1 MTAARIAV
9 IVPMKPLSSAKSRLS
24 PALNADERGILS
36 LSMLRRVLLA
46 AAPPAERI
54 WVVGGDDLVR
64 EVATSLGAAWSAD
77 QGAELNAALEVAFSR
92 AAHEKLC
99 AMYLPAD
106 LPLVDADDVRG
117 MIDASRSGRALTL
130 APASRDGGTNGII
143 VPLGSRFRPALGQ
156 GSFERHRAQASR
168 DGVEP
173 VVFTSEGLGLD
184 LDVPADLEALERL
197 RPGRLK
203 ELLTTPGENPTVG
216 TMADQREP
224 AQPCPRRHE

>member
-1 MTAARIAV
+1 MTAAAITV

-24 PALNADERGILS
+24 PALSADERGTLS

-46 AAPPAERI
+46 AGPPAERT

-64 EVATSLGAAWSAD
+64 EVATSLGAAWTAD
-77 QGAELNAALEVAFSR
+77 QGAELNDALEVAFAR
-92 AAHEKLC
+92 AAREKLS

-117 MIDASRSGRALTL
+117 MIDASRGGRALTL
-130 APASRDGGTNGII
+130 APASRDGGTNGLI

-156 GSFERHRAQASR
+156 GSFERHRSQASR

-173 VVFTSEGLGLD
+173 VVFTSDGLGLD
-184 LDVPADLEALERL
+184 LDVPADLEALERV
-197 RPGRLK
+197 RPGHLR
-203 ELLTTPGENPTVG
+203 ELLTRPGENATVG
-216 TMADQREP
+216 ATADQQEP
-224 AQPCPRRHE
+224 AQSCPRSHE

>member
-1 MTAARIAV
+1 MSAARIAV

-24 PALNADERGILS
+24 PALSANERSTLS

-46 AAPPAERI
+46 AGPPAERI

-64 EVATSLGAAWSAD
+64 EAATSLGAAWTAD
-77 QGAELNAALEVAFSR
+77 QGAGLNAALEVAFAR
-92 AAHEKLC
+92 AAREQLC

-143 VPLGSRFRPALGQ
+143 VPLGSRFRPALGR
-156 GSFERHRAQASR
+156 GSFQRHRNQASR
-168 DGVEP
+168 HGVEP
-173 VVFTSEGLGLD
+173 VVFTSDGLGLD
-184 LDVPADLEALERL
+184 LDVPADLETLERF
-197 RPGRLK
+197 RPGHLR
-203 ELLTTPGENPTVG
+203 ELLARPGENPSFG
-216 TMADQREP
+216 TAAGHKDP
-224 AQPCPRRHE
+224 AQPCPLRHE

>member
-1 MTAARIAV
+1 MTAAGIAV

-24 PALNADERGILS
+24 PALSADERGTLS

-46 AAPPAERI
+46 AGPPAERI

-64 EVATSLGAAWSAD
+64 EVATSLGAAWTAD
-77 QGAELNAALEVAFSR
+77 QGAELNAALEVAFAR
-92 AAHEKLC
+92 AAREKLC

-117 MIDASRSGRALTL
+117 MIDASRGGQALTL

-156 GSFERHRAQASR
+156 DSFERHRNQASR

-173 VVFTSEGLGLD
+173 VVYTSDGLGLD
-184 LDVPADLEALERL
+184 LDVPADLEALERF
-197 RPGRLK
+197 RPGHLG
-203 ELLTTPGENPTVG
+203 ELLAWPGENPIFG
-216 TMADQREP
+216 AAAGHEEP
-224 AQPCPRRHE
+224 AQPCPLRHE

>member
-9 IVPMKPLSSAKSRLS
+9 IVPMKPLISAKSRLS
-24 PALNADERGILS
+24 PALSADERGTLS

-46 AAPPAERI
+46 AGPTAERS

-64 EVATSLGAAWSAD
+64 EAATSLGAAWTAD
-77 QGAELNAALEVAFSR
+77 RGAELNPALEVAFAR
-92 AAHEKLC
+92 AARQKLC

-117 MIDASRSGRALTL
+117 MIDASRGGQALTL

-143 VPLGSRFRPALGQ
+143 VPLGSRFRPALGLY
-156 GSFERHRAQASR
+156 SFDRHRRQASR

-173 VVFTSEGLGLD
+173 VVFTSDGLGLD
-184 LDVPADLEALERL
+184 LDVPADLEALERF
-197 RPGRLK
+197 RPGHLR
-203 ELLTTPGENPTVG
+203 ELLATSGENPTVG
-216 TMADQREP
+216 TAAGQKEP
-224 AQPCPRRHE
+224 AQPCPRSHD